1 MSGHGRGRGYGRGY
15 NRYYGYN
22 GYGYAPYGYAPYGY
36 GVPVAPAA
44 ELTEEQKQ
52 AIADQQAKAIE
63 YMQNAQKQA
72 AEFYASQRAPMLDM
86 QPPMMEDREARFK
99 EIDAQREAARQA
111 YEARTA
117 ESKAAYEARRQER
130 EAARK
135 ARLEHRDSK
144 PVADTGV

>member
-1 MSGHGRGRGYGRGY
+1 M
-15 NRYYGYN
+15 
-22 GYGYAPYGYAPYGY
+22 
-36 GVPVAPAA
+36 
-44 ELTEEQKQ
+44 TEEQKQ
-52 AIADQQAKAIE
+52 AIADQQAKASE

-99 EIDAQREAARQA
+99 EIDAQREASRQA

-135 ARLEHRDSK
+135 ARLERRDSK
-144 PVADTGV
+144 PVADTGA